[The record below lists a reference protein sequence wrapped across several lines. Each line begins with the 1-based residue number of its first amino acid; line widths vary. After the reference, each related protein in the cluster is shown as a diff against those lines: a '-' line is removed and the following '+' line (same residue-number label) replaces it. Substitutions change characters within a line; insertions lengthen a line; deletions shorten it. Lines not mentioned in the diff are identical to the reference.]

1 MHSLLSTAQAKW
13 KAWDQACY
21 TPVFMGAL
29 SSLTVTYMHTFVLI
43 ISTHALDTCPI
54 FILSYKRR
62 KKINTEPDK
71 PNSGDRTII
80 SAPSISS
87 AVWHKWQWLSILP
100 FLLPR
105 CPCFSNFKVFSQV
118 GEWHCFPAPW
128 FPWMRSARLPW
139 GRGAGGSIPL
149 GGRSGGLCHLQW
161 VRSLIENL
169 PGASSEVSY
178 LLVDLFCR
186 SRRVLTA
193 GSRRYGEMNCSQV
206 LWWFRLGAGFCV
218 ESLARFCSSAWKD
231 YNGMLL
237 PEWGKWAEA
246 CWKAYQ
252 KAILERRLHC
262 SSPGK
267 QKGCASCSATSAQLI
282 GINLQGSNAPPE
294 ITSRS
299 AV

>member
-54 FILSYKRR
+54 FILLYKRR
-62 KKINTEPDK
+62 KIINTEPDK

-80 SAPSISS
+80 SAPSLSS

-100 FLLPR
+100 FLLPP

-139 GRGAGGSIPL
+139 GRGTGGFDPAWGAERGALPL
-149 GGRSGGLCHLQW
+149 AMGEKFNWKFTGCFFWSELLASGFILQEQESPDRREQE
-161 VRSLIENL
+161 VRGDE
-169 PGASSEVSY
+169 
-178 LLVDLFCR
+178 LLTSVVMIQTRCR
-186 SRRVLTA
+186 FL
-193 GSRRYGEMNCSQV
+193 
-206 LWWFRLGAGFCV
+206 
-218 ESLARFCSSAWKD
+218 
-231 YNGMLL
+231 
-237 PEWGKWAEA
+237 
-246 CWKAYQ
+246 CWKPCPF
-252 KAILERRLHC
+252 L
-262 SSPGK
+262 
-267 QKGCASCSATSAQLI
+267 
-282 GINLQGSNAPPE
+282 
-294 ITSRS
+294 
-299 AV
+299 